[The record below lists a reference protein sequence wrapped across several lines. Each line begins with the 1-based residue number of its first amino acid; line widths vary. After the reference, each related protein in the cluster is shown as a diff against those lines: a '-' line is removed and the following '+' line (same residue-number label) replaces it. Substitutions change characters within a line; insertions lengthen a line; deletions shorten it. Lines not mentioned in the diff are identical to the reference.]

1 MQIVVLVRLSIQQ
14 LQTMQ
19 NDISAGVAFSLTADS
34 DQAFVIN
41 PVGGEVT
48 LNENPDY
55 DSQSEYN
62 FTVVATDAAGNQSEQ
77 TVVLEINKVFYPP
90 QFTSPLVIDIAENIG
105 PNQVIYSAQAGL

>member
-1 MQIVVLVRLSIQQ
+1 MLEFSKKIISSFLLVLILLTFTMVADAVVITSGDTAQAIDANSGAGQVIY
-14 LQTMQ
+14 TATANDA

-62 FTVVATDAAGNQSEQ
+62 FTVVATDCCR
-77 TVVLEINKVFYPP
+77 
-90 QFTSPLVIDIAENIG
+90 
-105 PNQVIYSAQAGL
+105 